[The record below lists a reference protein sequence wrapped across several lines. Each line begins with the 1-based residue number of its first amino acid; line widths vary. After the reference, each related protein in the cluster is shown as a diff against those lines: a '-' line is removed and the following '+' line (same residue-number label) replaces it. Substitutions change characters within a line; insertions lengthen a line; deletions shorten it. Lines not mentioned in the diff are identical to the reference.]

1 MLLFSAVFS
10 RFTHTGMYVQMCIF
24 FWMSVGWHSFV
35 LFSSNCVQRVCA
47 MVSST
52 FFSFYKKCVYI
63 IYILL
68 FKIFWHSIRCA
79 RACDPDASGS
89 SEAAIFLVVH
99 SRADWRTAGV
109 SASLWPHF
117 APIIHSKSMLK
128 FSATWVTSK
137 HKITKIISVETVIRA
152 TGSLRLQTAGNHR

>member
-1 MLLFSAVFS
+1 MYRCVFS
-10 RFTHTGMYVQMCIF
+10 FGWVLADIHLFCFPQTVFSEFVRWCRQPF
-24 FWMSVGWHSFV
+24 F
-35 LFSSNCVQRVCA
+35 LFIRN
-47 MVSST
+47 
-52 FFSFYKKCVYI
+52 VYI
-63 IYILL
+63 LYIFCYLRY
-68 FKIFWHSIRCA
+68 FGTQISIRCA

-99 SRADWRTAGV
+99 SPADWRTAGV

-137 HKITKIISVETVIRA
+137 HKITKIISVETVYQSHWQPSFA
-152 TGSLRLQTAGNHR
+152 NCWQPQVVFVNTW